1 MSKNLNITNKIEEA
15 LDQVRPFLQSDGGDI
30 KLIDVSS
37 DNIVKVELLGACSDC
52 EVSMM
57 TLKAGVEQAI
67 RKVFPELKE
76 LVEINS

>member
-1 MSKNLNITNKIEEA
+1 MSTNLNITNKIEEA
-15 LDQVRPFLQSDGGDI
+15 LEQVRPFLQSDGGDI
-30 KLIDVSS
+30 KLIDISS

>member
-1 MSKNLNITNKIEEA
+1 MSTNLNITNKIEEA

-30 KLIDVSS
+30 KLIDISS

>member
-1 MSKNLNITNKIEEA
+1 MSINLNITNKIEEA

>member
-1 MSKNLNITNKIEEA
+1 MSTNLNITNKIEEA
-15 LDQVRPFLQSDGGDI
+15 LDQVRQFLQSDGGDI

>member
-1 MSKNLNITNKIEEA
+1 MSANLNITNKIEEA

>member
-1 MSKNLNITNKIEEA
+1 MSTNLNITNKIEEA
-15 LDQVRPFLQSDGGDI
+15 LEQVRPFLQSDGGDI

>member
-1 MSKNLNITNKIEEA
+1 MSTHLNITNKIEEA

>member
-1 MSKNLNITNKIEEA
+1 MSANLNITNKIEEA
-15 LDQVRPFLQSDGGDI
+15 LEQVRPFLQSDGGDI

>member
-1 MSKNLNITNKIEEA
+1 MLLLLVPA
-15 LDQVRPFLQSDGGDI
+15 
-30 KLIDVSS
+30 
-37 DNIVKVELLGACSDC
+37 NIVKVELLGACSDC

>member
-1 MSKNLNITNKIEEA
+1 MSTNLNITNKIEEA